1 MGTSKMKDKIDPNK
15 NLISLFETDILV
27 MAVKGQID
35 LNELAK
41 KELCNRGLDDEGKW
55 VGFR

>member
-1 MGTSKMKDKIDPNK
+1 MGNPKKKNIIDPNK
-15 NLISLFETDILV
+15 NIISLFDTDILV

-41 KELCNRGLDDEGKW
+41 EELRNRGLDDNGKW
-55 VGFR
+55 VGFK